1 MELGIC
7 LGRDGQSN
15 LEALYPSVGSDGVG
29 ESHAVFQ
36 DTEFQSLMGACGFHV
51 GIETRTTRLLHK

>member
-15 LEALYPSVGSDGVG
+15 LEVLYPSVGSDGVG
-29 ESHAVFQ
+29 ESHLEFQ
-36 DTEFQSLMGACGFHV
+36 DTEFQSLMGACSSHV
-51 GIETRTTRLLHK
+51 GIETRST